1 MNIVKIITTLEY
13 DDRSEVIPVDRPTV
27 LYAENDSKAM
37 LSSDLSLSKVAI
49 KNIESPMTSRESEI
63 IEKALL
69 TEACEISL
77 L

>member
-13 DDRSEVIPVDRPTV
+13 DERSEVIPVDRPTV
-27 LYAENDSKAM
+27 LYAENDSNAM

-49 KNIESPMTSRESEI
+49 KNIDSPMTSRESEI